1 MPYDERD
8 RWVDQTISYAD
19 KYLSRKRR
27 QWMLMPVVL
36 AMGAAMLGAPT
47 YVMPVVLGVMAVVFL
62 VDKYIL
68 SRKTGNNNKPSRSVA
83 PGNFVNS
90 FGRLQAG
97 HDSTSSPQKDTG
109 YSIVRQGRDPQK
121 RVIQKG

>member
-1 MPYDERD
+1 MDANACSACNGGCY
-8 RWVDQTISYAD
+8 V
-19 KYLSRKRR
+19 
-27 QWMLMPVVL
+27 
-36 AMGAAMLGAPT
+36 GAAYLCNACCTWG
-47 YVMPVVLGVMAVVFL
+47 YGGCIL

-90 FGRLQAG
+90 FGQLQAG

-109 YSIVRQGRDPQK
+109 YSIVRQGNDPQK
-121 RVIQKG
+121 KGNTKG